1 MDIARDHAQP
11 SLRCRVQQRIFE
23 ILESPKPEDA
33 TSRTVNRLLAAL
45 ILANIAAVILESVG
59 TLYEKY
65 NGTFQFLE
73 GMSLGIFVIEYVS
86 RVWVAPLCAKFE
98 SPIVGRLKYICSPL
112 ALVDLAAIL
121 PPLLTGFTSDFRFLR
136 AVRVLRMLRIWKL
149 TRYSRSLQIV
159 RSVVAETSNQLVAVA
174 AILVVIVIVSAGL
187 MYVVE
192 HPAQPERFSSVFA
205 SMWWTLETLT
215 MITYDDMAP
224 ITPIGKL
231 LGVMIGLVGIGMF
244 AMPAGI
250 LASAFI
256 DQLKRRPQE
265 KLRCCPKCGA
275 AVDGDSNG

>member
-1 MDIARDHAQP
+1 MDMLTDRSRAA
-11 SLRCRVQQRIFE
+11 SRCRVQQRLFE
-23 ILESPKPEDA
+23 ILESPKSDDA
-33 TSRTVNRLLAAL
+33 ASRATNRVLVAL

-59 TLYEKY
+59 VLHEKY
-65 NGTFQFLE
+65 GGAFQILE
-73 GMSLGIFVIEYVS
+73 AVSLAIFVLEYLS
-86 RVWVAPLCAKFE
+86 RVWIAPCSEKFD
-98 SPIVGRLKYICSPL
+98 SPIVGRLKYVCSPL

-136 AVRVLRMLRIWKL
+136 ALRVLRLLRIGKL

-159 RSVVAETSNQLVAVA
+159 RSAVSETANQLMAVA
-174 AILVVIVIVSAGL
+174 AILVVIVIISSGL

-192 HPAQPERFSSVFA
+192 HPAQPERFSTVFS

-224 ITPIGKL
+224 ITPVGKF

-256 DQLKRRPQE
+256 DQLKRRSQE
-265 KLRCCPKCGA
+265 RARCCPKCGA
-275 AVDGDSNG
+275 AVEED